1 MDHDQPEN
9 ATVYKVI
16 VDHDEQYSIWPAN
29 RMTVPGWKEAGK
41 SGTREEC
48 LAFIAKAEGYVRPLS
63 QRKKT

>member
-1 MDHDQPEN
+1 
-9 ATVYKVI
+9 
-16 VDHDEQYSIWPAN
+16 
-29 RMTVPGWKEAGK
+29 MTVPGWKEAGK